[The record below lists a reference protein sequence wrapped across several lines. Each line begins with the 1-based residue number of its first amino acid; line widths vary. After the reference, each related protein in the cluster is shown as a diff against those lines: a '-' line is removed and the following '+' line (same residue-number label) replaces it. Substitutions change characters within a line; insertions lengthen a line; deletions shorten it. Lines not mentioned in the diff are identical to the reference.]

1 MARFG
6 KGAAKVDLVLDESR
20 FQLGDTVEGKLL
32 IHGGEVEQKIN
43 KIDVKLEVIIR
54 HGDTD
59 HVDADALERVQI
71 RLADPRVPVVG
82 ERCTRLLRT
91 KVLSE

>member
-59 HVDADALERVQI
+59 HVHTITSIPFYESFT
-71 RLADPRVPVVG
+71 
-82 ERCTRLLRT
+82 TRRR
-91 KVLSE
+91 KSFKISF